1 MSWQTVSAVLMVVF
15 SLVLVQAVL
24 AEPFI
29 QITNDLNDSGDYSS
43 LEGVDGYNGNT
54 VIGGLMEDWFNM
66 GLIGI
71 FGMMLWG
78 VGWVVRRELTR
89 GGQL

>member
-1 MSWQTVSAVLMVVF
+1 MGWQAIATVLMVVF

-29 QITNDLNDSGDYSS
+29 EITNELNDTGDYSS
-43 LEGVDGYNGNT
+43 LEGVSGYNGNN
-54 VIGGLMEDWFNM
+54 VIGGLMEDWFHM

-71 FGMMLWG
+71 FGMMAWG
-78 VGWVVRRELTR
+78 VWWVVRRELTR
-89 GGQL
+89 GGL